1 MSGPLIFVS
10 HSTVKPGKL
19 DLYKNHLRDAI
30 ELVDSEEP
38 RMIGFNFYASED
50 GTDVSTIQVHPD
62 ADSLDLHFRIFIE
75 KLQALAFEALDT
87 SEINIYGQLSDTARG
102 MLSQMPDQVP
112 GLKVRFLPVHQGGFL
127 RPQPQ

>member
-1 MSGPLIFVS
+1 MSGPLIFNS

-19 DLYKNHLRDAI
+19 ELYQKHLQDAV

-38 RMIGFNFYASED
+38 RMIGFHFYASED

-62 ADSLDLHFRIFIE
+62 AESLDLHLRIFTE

-87 SEINIYGQLSDTARG
+87 SEINVYGQPSDTARE
-102 MLSQMPDQVP
+102 MLSQMPAQLP
-112 GLKVRFLPVHQGGFL
+112 GLRVRILPVHEGGFL
-127 RPQPQ
+127 RPQPE